1 MRADR
6 GNIAVPTL
14 LAFLL
19 LVSSSS
25 SLPAQYLFD
34 TTPELNRYLW
44 YHQIVNTFDSAVVT
58 YEVGEFAL
66 HRSNGLERI
75 FNRISRS
82 DFAAGSEGKAI
93 AGSSGRGIDPVLSS
107 LAQTR
112 PFLLPLQPSS
122 MSFAR
127 VLQASTCDDIGSNPT
142 GGSGSNGQYT
152 PRDQQYLAGRGRI
165 LDTSEFVLEVVDA
178 STGIVYGRLDSVG
191 LIPNPTTDVARRY
204 GTEPDKAVR
213 SMVALPEQAAGK
225 TVYIRVSVRRWGPSP
240 YGMVLRRAHHGI
252 SLSAQHAFMPS
263 DASRDLPSWCDP
275 AHGELLDS
283 LYHEA
288 VVGSIAAHRDSTG
301 CLLVLPHGANTKDA
315 RQEVLVSV
323 INTIRQSAAQLPNCA
338 DATRVAWNWYLST
351 LDDDPA
357 SMPKPRLD
365 APFRT
370 TSPLSMVITR
380 PRGDGATQCVIESS
394 TSASATYELWS
405 LAGQRVC
412 AGAMQ
417 LTEGRATY
425 TFDTPALASGAY
437 LAILRR
443 NDNIAVQ
450 QGFVIH
456 Q

>member
-1 MRADR
+1 MSTKHETMSGIVAS
-6 GNIAVPTL
+6 L
-14 LAFLL
+14 ML
-19 LVSSSS
+19 LVCCSTSMR
-25 SLPAQYLFD
+25 AQYLFD

-58 YEVGEFAL
+58 YEVGEFTL
-66 HRSNGLERI
+66 HRSNGHERI

-82 DFAAGSEGKAI
+82 DFASGSEGKAR
-93 AGSSGRGIDPVLSS
+93 AGSSGRGTDPVLSA

-127 VLQASTCDDIGSNPT
+127 VLQASTCDDVASQPT
-142 GGSGSNGQYT
+142 GGSGSDGRFT

-178 STGIVYGRLDSVG
+178 STGEVYGTIDSVG
-191 LIPNPTTDVARRY
+191 LIPNTIADVVQRY
-204 GTEPDKAVR
+204 GTEPDASTRALVAVPTR
-213 SMVALPEQAAGK
+213 AAGK
-225 TVYIRVSVRRWGPSP
+225 TVFIRVSVRRWGPSP
-240 YGMVLRRAHHGI
+240 HGMALRRVHHGI
-252 SLSAQHAFMPS
+252 SLSAQHAYMPN

-275 AHGELLDS
+275 AHGERLDS

-288 VVGSIAAHRDSTG
+288 VVGSIVAHRDSTG
-301 CLLVLPHGANTKDA
+301 CLLVLPHGANTRDA

-323 INTIRQSAAQLPNCA
+323 INSIRQSAAQLPNCT
-338 DATRVAWNWYLST
+338 DASRVAWNWYLST
-351 LDDDPA
+351 LDEDPA
-357 SMPKPRLD
+357 SMTKPRLD
-365 APFRT
+365 AAYRT
-370 TSPLSMVITR
+370 TSPLSMLVTR
-380 PRGDGATQCVIESS
+380 ARGDGATQCVVESS
-394 TSASATYELWS
+394 TAAPATYELWS

-412 AGAMQ
+412 AGTLQ
-417 LTEGRATY
+417 LSEGRATY
-425 TFDTPALASGAY
+425 TLDTPALASGAY

-443 NDNIAVQ
+443 DDNIAVQ